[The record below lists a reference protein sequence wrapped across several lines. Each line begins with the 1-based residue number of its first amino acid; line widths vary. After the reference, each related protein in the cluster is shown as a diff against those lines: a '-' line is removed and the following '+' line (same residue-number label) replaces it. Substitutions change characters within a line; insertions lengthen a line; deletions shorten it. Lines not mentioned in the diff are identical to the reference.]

1 MAGQFE
7 LAAKHLEVIKQAKS
21 IVGGINADNSK
32 DFAKELINNGYGE
45 IPSQCNVY
53 DDYLGATVAV
63 EEIAKV
69 NPAAAYF
76 MVDQLVAKE
85 IFAKYAPAKADRYLK
100 DGQIVAVLCNES
112 GMDRSG
118 LATKAEKIDSGWKL
132 QGNKSISDEQKQADN
147 FIVVAKNDSDKYV
160 AFDVKKEQL
169 SVDQVSKSIAGAE
182 VILNQ
187 LVIDLELEEDQML
200 SVMPDK
206 MERIMV
212 IGKTLIAGLASG
224 LSHSAIIVSVN
235 AVKGVKNQNNTAV
248 SATQGAQF
256 TLADMYSEVEGGRI
270 LAYNSA
276 AMIDENKPSIRFATM
291 AKVQASD
298 SAALVSTE
306 SLQLMG
312 NIGYISGISFADSIR
327 SSVTS
332 QIKGGTNRVLKN
344 QIYDYMLAKK

>member
-7 LAAKHLEVIKQAKS
+7 LAAKHLEVIKRAKS

-32 DFAKELINNGYGE
+32 DFAKELINNGYGKM
-45 IPSQCNVY
+45 PSQCKVY

-63 EEIAKV
+63 EEIAKT

-76 MVDQLVAKE
+76 MVDQIVAKE
-85 IFAKYAPAKADRYLK
+85 ILAKYAAGKADSYLES
-100 DGQIVAVLCNES
+100 GNTIAVLCNES

-118 LATKAEKIDSGWKL
+118 IATKAEKTESGWKL
-132 QGNKSISDEQKQADN
+132 QGNKSISDEQKQADA
-147 FIVVAKNDSDKYV
+147 FILVAKNNDDKYV
-160 AFDVKKEQL
+160 AFYVKKEQL

-182 VILNQ
+182 VVINQ
-187 LVIDLELEEDQML
+187 LVIDLEIEEKQMIA
-200 SVMPDK
+200 VMPDK
-206 MERIMV
+206 MERIMA
-212 IGKTLIAGLASG
+212 IGKTLIAGVASG
-224 LSHSAIIVSVN
+224 ISHSSIITSVN
-235 AVKGVKNQNNTAV
+235 AIKGVKDQNNTAV

-256 TLADMYSEVEGGRI
+256 TLADMYSEAEGGRI

-298 SAALVSTE
+298 AAALISTE
-306 SLQLMG
+306 ALQLVG
-312 NIGYISGISFADSIR
+312 NAGYISGISFADSIR

-344 QIYDYMLAKK
+344 QIYDYMFAKK